1 MESLYCHWE
10 YHIGEMYYDLRFM
23 KTSLGTIKN
32 KELLKCRGRDEGGK
46 VSKTKN
52 PPNKRK
58 QCMQRNLASRG
69 LSTQKPEKL
78 WVDNRFQLRYT
89 HTKFP
94 FYQ

>member
-52 PPNKRK
+52 PPNKQTK
-58 QCMQRNLASRG
+58 TVHAK
-69 LSTQKPEKL
+69 KPSLKRSLYSKARE
-78 WVDNRFQLRYT
+78 T
-89 HTKFP
+89 MGG
-94 FYQ
+94 